1 MAHAICLRKPRARTS
16 RARSPTRAVR
26 EEGGDDGDGQGGFVR
41 DRGPFNV
48 PCPRPTTSND
58 DSSPPTSTMTTS
70 PVIMNDSPPTTHDS
84 TTIPTHNDNPLAPYT
99 AATTSTTTS
108 PTSPSRTSPTSPS
121 RTSPTSPTSP
131 SANATATANAN
142 GKTSSRRSS
151 LSDHVAHWKHVVDDK
166 LTRARP
172 YVERLSGTYEP
183 MRREASRSRS
193 ASLERT
199 AVSREE
205 ARSDGGGK

>member
-1 MAHAICLRKPRARTS
+1 
-16 RARSPTRAVR
+16 
-26 EEGGDDGDGQGGFVR
+26 
-41 DRGPFNV
+41 
-48 PCPRPTTSND
+48 
-58 DSSPPTSTMTTS
+58 
-70 PVIMNDSPPTTHDS
+70 MNDSPPTTHDS

-99 AATTSTTTS
+99 AATTSTT
-108 PTSPSRTSPTSPS
+108 TSPTSPS